1 MSKKILLV
9 EDDAEIRELL
19 FLALLSKG
27 YQVYEA
33 VDGTEGYKRFK
44 ECEPDVIITDAMMPN
59 VDGYGLV
66 KLIRL
71 DDELTPVIMLTALK
85 AEEDELAGFDC
96 GVNDYITK
104 PFSIEVLVHRIEQ
117 QLSHSLAT
125 AYTPEQPE
133 IIEQERIVFNENR
146 LTVQM
151 GDKEVRLT
159 QKEYRLLE
167 MLADNSGKILS
178 REQLVLDLWGEN
190 YYGDARNI
198 DTHVKNLRRKLGSK
212 CILTIKG
219 VGYMY
224 E

>member
-9 EDDAEIRELL
+9 EDDTEIRELL
-19 FLALLSKG
+19 SLALLSKG
-27 YQVYEA
+27 YKVYEA

-44 ECEPDVIITDAMMPN
+44 ECEPDIIITDAMMPN

-104 PFSIEVLVHRIEQ
+104 PFSIDVLVHRIEQ
-117 QLSHSLAT
+117 QLSHSLVT
-125 AYTPEQPE
+125 AYTPEPVE
-133 IIEQERIVFNENR
+133 IIEPERIVFNEER
-146 LTVQM
+146 LTVQN